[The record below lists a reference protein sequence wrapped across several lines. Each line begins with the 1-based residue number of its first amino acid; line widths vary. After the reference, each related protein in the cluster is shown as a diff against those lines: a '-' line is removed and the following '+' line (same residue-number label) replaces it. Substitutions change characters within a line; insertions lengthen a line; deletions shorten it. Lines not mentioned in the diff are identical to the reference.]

1 MDRNQINFDEMIN
14 NPDILLKA
22 CNDIFG
28 NNTVTTQQQY
38 YQQQPTSPYQQQ
50 TSQLQQQ
57 LQRSQ
62 IVEVLVKEVN
72 ELKTRIKKLEEE
84 SQRQAQMPSI
94 QFPAIRMPIRLDIID
109 SGSSA
114 TPSPAVGL
122 GIAQKGIQAST
133 NKGKNLQKS
142 KDFQS
147 LKKGPFQNQKTFRKQ
162 KPLMSLQI
170 NSKMQPKMSV

>member
-1 MDRNQINFDEMIN
+1 MDPNQINFDEMMN

-22 CNDIFG
+22 CNDVFG
-28 NNTVTTQQQY
+28 NDTVVTQQQY
-38 YQQQPTSPYQQQ
+38 YQQLAQTTSTFQQQ

-72 ELKTRIKKLEEE
+72 ELKAKVKKLEEE
-84 SQRQAQMPSI
+84 SQRQAQMPTI

-122 GIAQKGIQAST
+122 GIAQKGIQATST
-133 NKGKNLQKS
+133 NKR
-142 KDFQS
+142 
-147 LKKGPFQNQKTFRKQ
+147 KKTTKQ
-162 KPLMSLQI
+162 
-170 NSKMQPKMSV
+170 

>member
-1 MDRNQINFDEMIN
+1 MDPNQIYFDEMMN

-22 CNDIFG
+22 CNDVFG
-28 NNTVTTQQQY
+28 NDTVVTQQQY
-38 YQQQPTSPYQQQ
+38 YQQPAQTTSTYQQQ

-72 ELKTRIKKLEEE
+72 ELKAKVKKLEEE
-84 SQRQAQMPSI
+84 SQRQAQMPTI

-133 NKGKNLQKS
+133 NKRKRPQNN

-147 LKKGPFQNQKTFRKQ
+147 LKNSPFQDYQTFQKEKTFI
-162 KPLMSLQI
+162 LVSL
-170 NSKMQPKMSV
+170 SPAE

>member
-1 MDRNQINFDEMIN
+1 MDPNQINFDEMMN

-28 NNTVTTQQQY
+28 NDTVTTQQQY
-38 YQQQPTSPYQQQ
+38 YQQQPTSPQQ

-62 IVEVLVKEVN
+62 IVDVLVREINK
-72 ELKTRIKKLEEE
+72 LKAKVKKLEEE
-84 SQRQAQMPSI
+84 SQRQAQMPTI

-109 SGSSA
+109 SGSPA

-133 NKGKNLQKS
+133 NKRKKS
-142 KDFQS
+142 A
-147 LKKGPFQNQKTFRKQ
+147 KQ
-162 KPLMSLQI
+162 
-170 NSKMQPKMSV
+170 

>member
-1 MDRNQINFDEMIN
+1 MDPNQINFDEMMN

-22 CNDIFG
+22 CNDVFG
-28 NNTVTTQQQY
+28 NDTVVTQQQY
-38 YQQQPTSPYQQQ
+38 YQQPAQTTSTYQQQ

-72 ELKTRIKKLEEE
+72 ELKAKVKTLEEE
-84 SQRQAQMPSI
+84 SQRQAQMPTI

-133 NKGKNLQKS
+133 NKR
-142 KDFQS
+142 
-147 LKKGPFQNQKTFRKQ
+147 KKTTKQ
-162 KPLMSLQI
+162 
-170 NSKMQPKMSV
+170 

>member
-1 MDRNQINFDEMIN
+1 MDPNQINFDEMMN

-22 CNDIFG
+22 CNDVFG
-28 NNTVTTQQQY
+28 NDTVVTQQQY
-38 YQQQPTSPYQQQ
+38 YQQPAQTTSSYQQQ

-94 QFPAIRMPIRLDIID
+94 QFTAIRMPIRLDIID
-109 SGSSA
+109 SGLPDTS
-114 TPSPAVGL
+114 SPAVGL
-122 GIAQKGIQAST
+122 GIVQKGIQAST
-133 NKGKNLQKS
+133 NKR
-142 KDFQS
+142 
-147 LKKGPFQNQKTFRKQ
+147 KKTTKQ
-162 KPLMSLQI
+162 
-170 NSKMQPKMSV
+170 